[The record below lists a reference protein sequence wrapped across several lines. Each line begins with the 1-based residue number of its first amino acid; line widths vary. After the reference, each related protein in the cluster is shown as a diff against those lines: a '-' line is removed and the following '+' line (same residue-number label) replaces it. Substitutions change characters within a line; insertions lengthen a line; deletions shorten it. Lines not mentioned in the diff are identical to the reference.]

1 MKRALNIILLA
12 AFLLTACGLLPGGD
26 YPTPNP
32 NPDTYFAGRAFI
44 DINGNQEIDS
54 QDRPLTQAR
63 FVAVDASAE
72 TNATGSAIVTFP
84 GIYDQPVT
92 VRMEPPSSGGYA
104 LIGPAE
110 VVLQLGQKTN
120 ADFLF
125 AVTGPVPEAEG
136 GKKTEDTGPEPTLD
150 PSKVGGIKEDLTYC
164 TTPDGV
170 GLTMDLIYPPNT
182 SGAVPVVLYVHGG
195 DWTNGD
201 KRGRLVNFI
210 SPALLKRGI
219 GVAAINY
226 RLAPDNKFPAP
237 IQDVKCAIRYLR
249 ASAAELNIDP
259 ERIGIAG
266 ESAGGHL
273 AALAA
278 LADSGAGWETEQY
291 ADQSSQV
298 KAAAILFAPTDLVK
312 FLNGEGKR
320 RVITQIF
327 GATGIDDPLLVNFSP
342 VSLVKAGAPPFL
354 FLHGLQDSV
363 VPIEQSQILNDLL
376 VASGISSVLVGIQNV
391 GHDLSPAGGE
401 ASPDMEELQEQ
412 IGAFFEQQLK

>member
-1 MKRALNIILLA
+1 MKRVLNILLLA
-12 AFLLTACGLLPGGD
+12 ALALSGCSLLPGGN

-32 NPDTYFAGRAFI
+32 YPDTFFAGRAFI
-44 DINGNQEIDS
+44 DINGNNEIDP
-54 QDRPLTQAR
+54 QDRPLAGAR
-63 FVAVDASAE
+63 FVAGENSAE
-72 TNATGSAIVTFP
+72 TNTTGSAIITYP
-84 GIYDQPVT
+84 GVYDQPVP
-92 VRMEPPSSGGYA
+92 VHMEAPASGGYA

-110 VVLQLGQKTN
+110 ATLQLGQNTS

-125 AVTGPVPEAEG
+125 AVTGPVPDPEN
-136 GKKTEDTGPEPTLD
+136 GKKTEEGPEPTLD

-164 TTPDGV
+164 TTPEGV
-170 GLTMDLIYPPNT
+170 ELKLDLIYPPNA
-182 SGAVPVVLYVHGG
+182 SGAVPLVVYVHGG

-210 SPALLKRGI
+210 SPPLLKRGI

-259 ERIGIAG
+259 ERIGITG

-278 LADSGAGWETEQY
+278 LSDASSGWDTEQY
-291 ADQSSQV
+291 KEQSSQV
-298 KAAAILFAPTDLVK
+298 KASSILFAPTDLAT
-312 FLNGEGKR
+312 FLSGEGKR

-327 GATGIDDPLLVNFSP
+327 GATGIDDPLLITFSP
-342 VSLVKAGAPPFL
+342 TSLVKAGAPPFL
-354 FLHGLQDSV
+354 FIHGLQDTV
-363 VPIEQSQILNDLL
+363 VPIDQSQNLNDRL
-376 VASGISSVLVGIQNV
+376 VAAGIASILVGIQNV
-391 GHDLSPAGGE
+391 GHDLTPAGGE
-401 ASPDMEELQEQ
+401 ASPTMEEIQEQ
-412 IGAFFEQQLK
+412 IGAFFEQNLK